1 MLLHSLRLRL
11 IAMFMVVV
19 FIAIGTVAM
28 VASHTMNS
36 SLVTYNQAKNMQQV
50 VTTLLTAY
58 KDHESQQA
66 LQALTE
72 RLSHSSH
79 QRIVLVDSHQ
89 RVIADSSRTLIG
101 KTLAQP
107 MIPGASLRA
116 ASPSALSTGGI
127 SSFGQAG
134 ALYIPVA
141 ASPPLL
147 NQTAVAFGAG
157 SPEQAFLSS
166 VNQSLWIS
174 VIIAGLV
181 ALILALIFAS
191 TVLKPLHT
199 LKAVVSGMEH
209 GDLSQRVSNTSGD
222 EIGMLGHAF
231 NAMADSLSRAELLRR
246 NLVSDL
252 AHELRGPLMN
262 IRGSLE
268 LLQDQ
273 VLQPTPDILAS
284 LYEET
289 GLLSRLITDLQDLSL
304 AESGHLRL
312 RCRPSELPAIVGQ
325 TTQMLQPAL
334 AEKNLALRLDIP
346 SDLSPIEVDPERV
359 AQILRNLLSNA
370 VRHTPS
376 QGEVSIAAVQTGS
389 TIMVSV
395 GDTGEGIAEEH
406 LPFLFERFYRID
418 SSRARA
424 TGGTGLGLAIAKHMV
439 EAHHGRISVESRL
452 GHGTTFTFTLP
463 NALVKS

>member
-28 VASHTMNS
+28 VPSYTMNS
-36 SLVTYNQAKNMQQV
+36 SLLTYNQAKNTQQIIA
-50 VTTLLTAY
+50 TLLTAY
-58 KDHESQQA
+58 NDHVSQQA

-72 RLSHSSH
+72 RLARSSH
-79 QRIVLVDSHQ
+79 QRIVLYDSHQ

-101 KTLAQP
+101 KTLTQP
-107 MIPGASLRA
+107 MFPGASLRP
-116 ASPSALSTGGI
+116 ASPSAFPTGGI
-127 SSFGQAG
+127 TSFGQAG
-134 ALYIPVA
+134 TLYILVT
-141 ASPPLL
+141 ASLPPL
-147 NQTAVAFGAG
+147 NQRVVAGGAG
-157 SPEQAFLSS
+157 SPEQAFLGS

-174 VIIAGLV
+174 VIIAGLI

-209 GDLSQRVSNTSGD
+209 GDLSQRVSYTSGD

-273 VLQPTPDILAS
+273 VLEPTPDILAS

-312 RCRPSELPAIVGQ
+312 RCRPIQLPAIVGQ
-325 TTQMLQPAL
+325 TTHMLQPAL
-334 AEKNLALRLDIP
+334 AEKNVALRLDIP
-346 SDLSPIEVDPERV
+346 TDLPPVEVDPERV

-370 VRHTPS
+370 IRHTPR

-389 TIMVSV
+389 TITVSV
-395 GDTGEGIAEEH
+395 GDTGEGVAEEH
-406 LPFLFERFYRID
+406 LPLLFERFYRID

-452 GHGTTFTFTLP
+452 GHGTIFTFTLP
-463 NALVKS
+463 VALVRS